1 MMKMEI
7 LDRKKN
13 PLMKREE
20 IVFSV
25 DHGGKA
31 TPARKD
37 LLKEISGK
45 LKVKEDLLIIDKIF
59 SATGKSQSNL
69 KILVYKKKDDIPK
82 GKLEKMK
89 ARMEKKKGKKPKEE
103 AKPVE
108 EVKPAEKK
116 AEAEEEKP
124 EEVKTEEKAEEPEKE
139 EKVEEKAEEEKKGE

>member
-1 MMKMEI
+1 MMKVEI

-25 DHGGKA
+25 DHDGKA

-37 LLKEISGK
+37 LFKEISGK

-69 KILVYKKKDDIPK
+69 KVLVYKKKDDIPK

-89 ARMEKKKGKKPKEE
+89 SRMEKKKEEKPKEE

-108 EVKPAEKK
+108 EVKPTKK
-116 AEAEEEKP
+116 KTEAEEEKP
-124 EEVKTEEKAEEPEKE
+124 EEVKTEEKVEEPEKGERKE
-139 EKVEEKAEEEKKGE
+139 ESGGKKRE